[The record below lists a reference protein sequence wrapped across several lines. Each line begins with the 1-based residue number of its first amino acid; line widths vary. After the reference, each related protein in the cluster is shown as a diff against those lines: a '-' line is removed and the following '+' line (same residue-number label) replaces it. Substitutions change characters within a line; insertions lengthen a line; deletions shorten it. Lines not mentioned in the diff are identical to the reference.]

1 MDILINLLGGGLLG
15 SLTSIFTQWMKN
27 KEKAN
32 DQDFELK
39 KIKAESDA
47 TIAEINAR
55 VQIEETITE
64 RMIQVEELK
73 ADVQEAQGRSSL
85 IEKTTG
91 NYIEKEVMLKMITDK
106 SWVGLI
112 MRPLIYANNLLIE
125 LSRSII
131 RPVITMGSLLFNAY
145 IFIVA
150 WELYKTLATV
160 TPEQIMMMVISP
172 TINLLVF
179 ISSTAVGFWF
189 ADKSNVRNFSKTLK

>member
-27 KEKAN
+27 KEKVS
-32 DQDFELK
+32 DQEFELK

-47 TIAEINAR
+47 TIEEIKAR
-55 VQIEETITE
+55 IQIEETITE
-64 RMIQVEELK
+64 RMVQVEELK
-73 ADVQEAQGRSSL
+73 ADAKEVEGRSSL

-91 NYIEKEVMLKMITDK
+91 NYIEKEVMIKMISDN
-106 SWVGLI
+106 SWIGLI
-112 MRPLIYANNLLIE
+112 MRPFIYANNLLIE
-125 LSRSII
+125 LSRSVI
-131 RPVITMGSLLFNAY
+131 RPFITLGSLLFNAY
-145 IFIVA
+145 IFIVG

-160 TPEQIMMMVISP
+160 TPEQIVTMVISP

-189 ADKSNVRNFSKTLK
+189 ADKSNVRSFSKKN

>member
-27 KEKAN
+27 KEKVS

-39 KIKAESDA
+39 KIKAQSDA
-47 TIAEINAR
+47 TIEEIKAR
-55 VQIEETITE
+55 IQIEETITE
-64 RMIQVEELK
+64 RMVQVEELK
-73 ADVQEAQGRSSL
+73 ADVQEVEGRSAL

-91 NYIEKEVMLKMITDK
+91 NYIEKDVMLKMISDN
-106 SWVGLI
+106 SWIGLI
-112 MRPLIYANNLLIE
+112 MRPFIYANNLLIE

-131 RPVITMGSLLFNAY
+131 RPFITVGSLLFNAY
-145 IFIVA
+145 IFIVG

-160 TPEQIMMMVISP
+160 TPEQIITMVISP

-189 ADKSNVRNFSKTLK
+189 ADKSNVRTFNKKH